1 MNKQCLNYLIFS
13 LFFILLPIVK
23 SSSIKTMDI
32 TNLDYLSSQEEQF
45 LFSDLDIKFE
55 YVLNN
60 NTKNFLEFKK
70 YLSDVSLIL
79 KQLIHINNFNRTLI
93 YNKDILKRFRIK
105 LKGSDEFEEIKLNT
119 DLLLIVKFNPLTD
132 SIVEHEIYT
141 RNDDDFKSNKRRVFI
156 ALLYIKNDYL
166 LNSDYAIDFFKFNVI
181 REIFKILGFRKEFFD
196 RFLIRNNFINIPTY
210 LLEGKKHFESYKKY
224 LRLSDKEFNGNK
236 YTEDSSF
243 YLDYLKDD
251 YYVHD
256 IMSETLKPDSS
267 ITEIS
272 TNMLGEYPFY
282 SINNCDIFKYRAGFG
297 KKFSCLRPAQDC
309 IDIKQLNQNF
319 LEYNFYKDKILIC
332 YLNTKENIKN
342 KQCGTLYGH
351 TCNNQL
357 KNHFCPNYNQL
368 YENNIQISMTK
379 IEELER
385 YSSQTFKLVKNSDSC
400 PAGYPRSIY
409 FSVPPS
415 IFDFYKK
422 RINVDEIINELNE
435 INKNVETEEITLNEK
450 DRKFFVTYQGLTELI
465 YVESV
470 HKVLNYSGII
480 RSFANLNT
488 HNLLLKI
495 PTKLDIG
502 KMGLI
507 PTFQKIFYYPSYT
520 LISDKFLVYKY
531 YTKMN
536 RKFPKDFDYLP
547 DTFSYPEEK
556 RAIEKRF
563 EDYYPNE
570 YDLWL
575 IKPRKGSLGKGI
587 YFFQNLTS
595 TPDIYLL
602 SKYISNPHLI
612 NNYKYD
618 FRVYILITG
627 LSPLKLYIYKE
638 GIVRFATGEYSIEN
652 EHLTELN
659 RHITNVAVNI
669 VNNKG
674 YKMAKNADSEE
685 GSKWSFKAYQ
695 NYCKRNNIDFNHIW
709 EQIKDISIKSFLT
722 VHDQLLRKR
731 NEFGTKDI
739 NHFKLIGFDYLLD
752 DNYKVYLL
760 EINDQPSLVMNDIND
775 RKLKPQLYAD
785 TLNIGGIIPYSHD
798 YKDDFVN
805 YENQY
810 FEKKGNIEVNY
821 VEESVTDS
829 ICELGRP
836 RGRYELIFPLK
847 DNIKYYRKFFN
858 VVDSANLKF
867 WKYILNN

>member
-60 NTKNFLEFKK
+60 NTKNFYEFKK

-119 DLLLIVKFNPLTD
+119 DLLLIVKFYPLND

-256 IMSETLKPDSS
+256 IMSETLQPDSS

-309 IDIKQLNQNF
+309 IDIKRLNQNF
-319 LEYNFYKDKILIC
+319 LEYNFYKDNILIC

-587 YFFQNLTS
+587 YFFLFLSS

-602 SKYISNPHLI
+602 SKFISE
-612 NNYKYD
+612 
-618 FRVYILITG
+618 
-627 LSPLKLYIYKE
+627 YIY
-638 GIVRFATGEYSIEN
+638 
-652 EHLTELN
+652 
-659 RHITNVAVNI
+659 
-669 VNNKG
+669 
-674 YKMAKNADSEE
+674 
-685 GSKWSFKAYQ
+685 
-695 NYCKRNNIDFNHIW
+695 
-709 EQIKDISIKSFLT
+709 
-722 VHDQLLRKR
+722 
-731 NEFGTKDI
+731 
-739 NHFKLIGFDYLLD
+739 
-752 DNYKVYLL
+752 
-760 EINDQPSLVMNDIND
+760 
-775 RKLKPQLYAD
+775 
-785 TLNIGGIIPYSHD
+785 
-798 YKDDFVN
+798 
-805 YENQY
+805 
-810 FEKKGNIEVNY
+810 
-821 VEESVTDS
+821 
-829 ICELGRP
+829 
-836 RGRYELIFPLK
+836 
-847 DNIKYYRKFFN
+847 
-858 VVDSANLKF
+858 
-867 WKYILNN
+867 